1 MPSILSSS
9 AIDTKMINGF
19 SGVYLS
25 DTFGSSLAT
34 IYAYNACNVAGH
46 TKKVTVDSLMMIAFG
61 VGNILGTEIF
71 QPKDAPYYIPSK
83 TVIIVLMRAELGVTL
98 VLKKINVKRKE
109 ALAAERVCRGWTED
123 DVERERQRHAF
134 MDLTDKQC
142 IELASRSKPLADE
155 VERIMF
161 FVFRSRLLYL
171 SRFNV
176 YRKFYSCQ
184 LGNILKVNY
193 S

>member
-34 IYAYNACNVAGH
+34 IYAYNASNAAGH
-46 TKKVTVDSLMMIAFG
+46 TKKVTVNSLMMIAFG
-61 VGNILGTEIF
+61 VGNILDTEIF
-71 QPKDAPYYIPSK
+71 QPKDAPYYVPSK
-83 TVIIVLMRAELGVTL
+83 TAIIVLMRVELGVTL
-98 VLKKINVKRKE
+98 ELKKINVRREE
-109 ALAAERVCRGWTED
+109 ALATERVRCGWTEE
-123 DVERERQRHAF
+123 DVEKEWQRHAF
-134 MDLTDKQC
+134 MDLMDKQY

-161 FVFRSRLLYL
+161 FCF
-171 SRFNV
+171 
-176 YRKFYSCQ
+176 
-184 LGNILKVNY
+184 
-193 S
+193 